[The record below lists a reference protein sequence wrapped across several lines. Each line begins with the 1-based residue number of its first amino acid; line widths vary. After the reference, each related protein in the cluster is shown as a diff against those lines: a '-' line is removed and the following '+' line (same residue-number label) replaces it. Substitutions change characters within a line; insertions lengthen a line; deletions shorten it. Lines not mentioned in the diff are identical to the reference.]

1 MTKGNELHDIKAISF
16 DGDMTLW
23 DFEEATRRA
32 LGVVLDE
39 LRRCVGSKTAGE
51 LTVARMIEIRDRVAD
66 EMRDETYELGVIRL
80 EAFRRT
86 VAAVGPAD
94 DELAARLNAL
104 YFEHRYDVRL
114 FPDAL
119 GVLDA
124 LGADYVLGLV
134 SNGNTPPERCGL
146 AGRFGFVVF
155 PGDVEAIKPDGRVFA
170 EACLRAGCAPAEMLH
185 VGDSLVDDVGGA
197 NDFGAVSVWLNRDG
211 VVNGTGIEPAFEI
224 SSLVELGTILGHGAL

>member
-1 MTKGNELHDIKAISF
+1 MTQCDTLRDIKAVSF

-39 LRRCVGSKTAGE
+39 LRRCVASEAAE
-51 LTVARMIEIRDRVAD
+51 RLTVARMIEIRDQVAD

-80 EAFRRT
+80 EAVRRT
-86 VAAVGPAD
+86 VAAVGGD
-94 DELAARLNAL
+94 GDELAERLNTL

-114 FPDAL
+114 FADAL
-119 GVLDA
+119 PILDA
-124 LGADYVLGLV
+124 LDGDYALGLL

-155 PGDVEAIKPDGRVFA
+155 PGDVETVKPDGRFFG
-170 EACLRAGCAPAEMLH
+170 EACRRAGCAPEEMLH

-197 NDFGAVSVWLNRDG
+197 NDFGAVSVWLNRRG
-211 VVNGTGIEPAFEI
+211 VVNESDIEPAAEI
-224 SSLVELGTILGHGAL
+224 SSLLELGPMLGCES